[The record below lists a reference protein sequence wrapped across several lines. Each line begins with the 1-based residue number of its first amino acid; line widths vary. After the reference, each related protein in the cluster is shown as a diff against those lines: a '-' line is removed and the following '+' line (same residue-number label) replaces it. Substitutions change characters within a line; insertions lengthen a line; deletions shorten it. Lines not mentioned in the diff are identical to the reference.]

1 MEAEHMPLINV
12 MRHIASEQGMSDYDF
27 DVSLSAYIG
36 HGTLTEAERQQLLAM
51 APTDRS
57 LWLVAE
63 RRYPIDA
70 LRAVVLDFNAHGYL
84 TVEGLARFDQPTG
97 EPVTS
102 L

>member
-57 LWLVAE
+57 LWLV
-63 RRYPIDA
+63 
-70 LRAVVLDFNAHGYL
+70 LDFNAHGYL